1 MGTTLETEWKIKMGI
16 SLPIVGY
23 VTVSSHSNE
32 KQKGKLDKKRVEEIE
47 MVVNKISTAGLRG
60 WGAGKLHALIEE
72 IPGEQYNYK
81 IHRKCFNNKIFIEH
95 DLKKRPQMKKMINF
109 IMSDPIAGIICVL
122 DKEELLDAV
131 YGQYNITQCR
141 TIKLLLQVPIFE
153 CGEHAEIGKLIKQL
167 EKNENDK
174 QFMEGLASKIVDS
187 ALYLRDAHRRR
198 LAASEFKKRLCDM
211 DKADLRDPT
220 AYRAM
225 SEAYEAG
232 ILCPK
237 CEEKWVSHQN
247 VINPHARPIPPHKTP

>member
-1 MGTTLETEWKIKMGI
+1 MGI

-32 KQKGKLDKKRVEEIE
+32 KQKGKLDKKRVEKIE

-81 IHRKCFNNKIFIEH
+81 IHRKCFKNKIFIEH
-95 DLKKRPQMKKMINF
+95 DLKTRPQMKKMINF

-122 DKEELLDAV
+122 DKEELLDAF

-153 CGEHAEIGKLIKQL
+153 CGEHAEIGKLIQQL

-198 LAASEFKKRLCDM
+198 LSASEFKKRLCDM
-211 DKADLRDPT
+211 GTANLLDP
-220 AYRAM
+220 AVYRAM
-225 SEAYEAG
+225 GDAYEAG
-232 ILCPK
+232 ILCPE
-237 CEEKWVSHQN
+237 CETKWVSHQN
-247 VINPHARPIPPHKTP
+247 GLNPNARYTPRQKASPVDEDVP